1 VSIWSDLR
9 FAWRTLGR
17 QPVFT
22 ATSVATLAVGIGA
35 ATAMFTVVN
44 AVLLR
49 PLPYPDPA
57 RLGILRIESAN
68 GEGDVLPDA
77 DFLAWRTSHPGFER
91 VSVYVSSAFTLTG
104 TGAPEVIRGAWVS
117 GDFFSTLGIQ
127 PAAGRLLHSDDEA
140 PGAANVVVIGH
151 AFWMRRFGGRP
162 DVVGNTLRLN
172 DVPCTIVGVAPASM
186 TFPGPDAD
194 VWKNRVFRTPS
205 RRGPFYLTGLARL
218 DAETSFQAAG
228 SRIDTLASQVK
239 RQYGGPSDWHYEL
252 QPMAAATTAGLDRP
266 LYFLLAAVGVLLL
279 IAVANVAN
287 LQLARGSTR
296 QRELALRSAL
306 GASRVRLARQ
316 VLVEAGLLG
325 TLGGGLGAL
334 IAVGLTRFL
343 ITMGATEIP
352 QLTEVRSDWRVLAF
366 ITAVSCAATLLSAWW
381 PALQASRGDA
391 ADPLRDGQRGG
402 TSRSRRRAQRIL
414 VVAEIGLALVL
425 SIGAGLF
432 VRSLARLQQV
442 DPGITAEGLLTF
454 QLSLPSTRYR
464 DDAASRAFYKGLVS
478 RIQAI
483 PGVRSTAY
491 AVSLPPDQLTVTDNF
506 TPEGRTYAPG
516 ESAPVGPIV
525 IASAEY
531 FQTLGI
537 PLLRG
542 RLFDARD
549 SETSERVVIV
559 SRALADR
566 YYPGGDAI
574 GRMFRIGGPERPNS
588 KWMRIVGIVGDV
600 RYDGLA
606 HEAAPAYYLPFDQEP
621 WSDEYL
627 AIRTTLPP
635 ASIVPAVRSA
645 VWSMDGS
652 LPLERLRTMEE
663 LMSRAAAGSRFRTL
677 ILSGFGVAGL
687 LLALVGVYGV
697 MSHAMSQRTH
707 EMGVRAALGAQRR
720 DLVGL
725 VLKDVGVLIGAGVG
739 LGLIAAFILTR
750 AAEALLFGV
759 APRDPLTFAAGAIVL
774 AGTAAV
780 AGWLPARR
788 VSRIS
793 PLVALRDLRE

>member
-9 FAWRTLGR
+9 FAWRSLGR
-17 QPVFT
+17 QPAFT

-44 AVLLR
+44 AVLLK

-57 RLGILRIESAN
+57 RLGILHIESTN
-68 GEGDVLPDA
+68 GEGFPLPDA
-77 DFLAWRTSHPGFER
+77 DFLAWRAAHPGFDH
-91 VSVYVSSAFTLTG
+91 VAVYASSAFTLTG
-104 TGAPEVIRGAWVS
+104 SGAPEVIRGAWVS
-117 GDFFSTLGIQ
+117 GEFFTTLGVQ
-127 PAAGRLLHSDDEA
+127 PVAGRLFQSSDEV
-140 PGAANVVVIGH
+140 PGSANVVVIGH
-151 AFWMRRFGGRP
+151 SFWMRRFGGRP
-162 DVVGNTLRLN
+162 EVVGSTLRLN
-172 DVPCTIVGVAPASM
+172 DVPCTIVGIVPASM

-194 VWKNRVFRTPS
+194 VWENRVFRTPS
-205 RRGPFYLTGLARL
+205 RRGPFYLMGLARL
-218 DAETSFQAAG
+218 DAQTSFQAAKP
-228 SRIDTLASQVK
+228 RIDTLASQVK
-239 RQYGGPSDWHYEL
+239 RQYGGPSNWQYNFL
-252 QPMAAATTAGLDRP
+252 PMAEATTAGLGKP

-287 LQLARGSTR
+287 LQLARGSAR
-296 QRELALRSAL
+296 QRELALRAAL
-306 GASRVRLARQ
+306 GASRVRLARL
-316 VLVEAGLLG
+316 VLVEAALLG

-352 QLTEVRSDWRVLAF
+352 QLTEVRGDWRVLAF

-381 PALQASRGDA
+381 PALQASKGDA

-402 TSRSRRRAQRIL
+402 TSGSRRRAQRIL

-432 VRSLARLQQV
+432 VRSLIRLQEV
-442 DPGITAEGLLTF
+442 DAGITPEGLLTF

-464 DDAASRAFYKGLVS
+464 DDAASRAFYNGLLS
-478 RIQAI
+478 RIEAV
-483 PGVRSTAY
+483 PGVRSAAL
-491 AVSLPPDQLTVTDNF
+491 AVSLPPDQLTMTDNF
-506 TPEGRTYAPG
+506 TPEGRTYVPG
-516 ESAPVGPIV
+516 ESAPVGPLV
-525 IASAEY
+525 FASAEY
-531 FQTLGI
+531 FRTLGI

-559 SRALADR
+559 SRALANR

-574 GRMFRIGGPERPNS
+574 GRMFRIGGPERPDS

-606 HEAAPAYYLPFDQEP
+606 QEAAPAYYLPFEQNP
-621 WSDEYL
+621 WSDEYV
-627 AIRTTLPP
+627 AIRTTVSP

-645 VWSMDGS
+645 VWSIDGN
-652 LPLERLRTMEE
+652 LPLERLRTMDE
-663 LMSRAAAGSRFRTL
+663 LMSGAAAGSRFRTL
-677 ILSGFGVAGL
+677 ILSGFGAAGL

-725 VLKDVGVLIGAGVG
+725 VLKDVGVLIAAGVG
-739 LGLIAAFILTR
+739 LGLIAAFVFTR
-750 AAEALLFGV
+750 AAEALLFGI
-759 APRDPLTFAAGAIVL
+759 APRDPLTFAAAAIVL
-774 AGTAAV
+774 AATAAV

-788 VSRIS
+788 VSSIS